1 MPLRAKVSQRR
12 AQEVRRNF
20 EVMIGLKRAVAARA
34 NVVQHE
40 NAADAR
46 EKRPQQVMR
55 AGEIQRFQPGA
66 DDVVAELL
74 HYYRWPVGIRVKL
87 AEKR

>member
-1 MPLRAKVSQRR
+1 MSQRR
-12 AQEVRRNF
+12 AQKVRRDF
-20 EVMIGLKRAVAARA
+20 EMMIGLKRAVAART

-46 EKRPQQVMR
+46 ENRPQQVMR
-55 AGEIQRFQPGA
+55 AGEIQCLQPGA

-74 HYYRWPVGIRVKL
+74 HYYRWPVGIWIKL